1 MDSKQEK
8 SWTITEVV
16 DLVKDLGP
24 RENTSFAYRRFK
36 ENLKKLSPSGPTW
49 EPPGEAGEKKLKG
62 LANDG
67 LQILVGLRESRQIQL
82 PTDRQ
87 NETHRKLL
95 EATKLF
101 QEKMKLQE
109 QQVALDRAYE
119 EMRQRAYD
127 PWNPQNPRMENG
139 GIVTSLTRWANAV
152 TEPDCSYNWS

>member
-1 MDSKQEK
+1 MDSKQER

-24 RENTSFAYRRFK
+24 RENTAYSYKRLKETLKSF
-36 ENLKKLSPSGPTW
+36 SGPTW
-49 EPPGEAGEKKLKG
+49 EPPGKAGEKELKG
-62 LANDG
+62 VANDG
-67 LQILVGLRESRQIQL
+67 LKILVGLRESRQIQL

-101 QEKMKLQE
+101 QEKIKLQE

-152 TEPDCSYNWS
+152 TEPDCS

>member
-24 RENTSFAYRRFK
+24 RENTAYSYKRLKETLKSF
-36 ENLKKLSPSGPTW
+36 SGPTW
-49 EPPGEAGEKKLKG
+49 EPPGKAGEKELKG
-62 LANDG
+62 VANDG
-67 LQILVGLRESRQIQL
+67 LKILVGLRESRQIQL

-101 QEKMKLQE
+101 HEKMKL
-109 QQVALDRAYE
+109 
-119 EMRQRAYD
+119 
-127 PWNPQNPRMENG
+127 
-139 GIVTSLTRWANAV
+139 
-152 TEPDCSYNWS
+152 